1 MFFVIS
7 FITAE
12 YLKENDMKKNNSQ
25 INTISKERKKVA
37 DFINR
42 VYKNSAPLLIGEA
55 VLFLVSGLLMMFN
68 PIEFLSSVT
77 FIIGGVLILFGLYRV
92 GRAFISSHGAGVWTF
107 DVFLGLLGIVLGIV
121 FCVYPYA
128 ATIGVM
134 YIFVVLF
141 LMNAL
146 RLMFFSINML
156 RMRFGHYWIDFF
168 VSLGLILLA
177 VTLLLL
183 PNLAIG
189 VLVWVLAVYLLMYAA
204 ADVYMFVKLSK
215 IKRSVVK

>member
-7 FITAE
+7 FVTAE

-68 PIEFLSSVT
+68 PIEFLSS
-77 FIIGGVLILFGLYRV
+77 GLYRV